1 MPWGRD
7 FTNLRPSN
15 RFPERLMNEHKTK
28 MQQAVDAGYEQ
39 GRALRKAGTSEAA
52 FEAAQDAQ
60 NPYPEPPLRTAWA
73 AGCLAAFNCRLKP
86 PVVPDP
92 LSPGGQFVVQ

>member
-1 MPWGRD
+1 
-7 FTNLRPSN
+7 
-15 RFPERLMNEHKTK
+15 MNEHKTQ

-39 GRALRKAGTSEAA
+39 GRAWRKAGMAA
-52 FEAAQDAQ
+52 TEFDAALEAQ
-60 NPYPEPPLRTAWA
+60 NPNPEPPLRTAWA

-86 PVVPDP
+86 PMVPDP

>member
-1 MPWGRD
+1 M
-7 FTNLRPSN
+7 S
-15 RFPERLMNEHKTK
+15 EHKTR
-28 MQQAVDAGYEQ
+28 MQQAVDTGYEQ
-39 GRALRKAGTSEAA
+39 GRALRKAGLSAPE
-52 FEAAQDAQ
+52 FETALEAQ

-86 PVVPDP
+86 PAVPDP

>member
-1 MPWGRD
+1 MSSDQD
-7 FTNLRPSN
+7 FTNLRSHDWS
-15 RFPERLMNEHKTK
+15 PERLMNEHKTR
-28 MQQAVDAGYEQ
+28 MQEAVDAGYEQ

-52 FEAAQDAQ
+52 FDAALEAQ
-60 NPYPEPPLRTAWA
+60 NPYPEPSLRTAWA